1 MQWQRMGATQQHRR
15 PAAQTGDQSKY
26 AEKLSEG
33 SRYAS
38 KEDYRR
44 AAGAFREAIALQP
57 DEAAAYY
64 NLGSVLA
71 KSGQHPAEAT
81 RRHLE
86 AKERLLVG
94 SERWAVATAA
104 AFEALMQCP
113 TEAFSTEVA
122 KPEWWNDE
130 GLKALP

>member
-81 RRHLE
+81 RRLLE
-86 AKERLLVG
+86 AKDYVE
-94 SERWAVATAA
+94 
-104 AFEALMQCP
+104 
-113 TEAFSTEVA
+113 
-122 KPEWWNDE
+122 N
-130 GLKALP
+130 KAYMAGQRGPSC